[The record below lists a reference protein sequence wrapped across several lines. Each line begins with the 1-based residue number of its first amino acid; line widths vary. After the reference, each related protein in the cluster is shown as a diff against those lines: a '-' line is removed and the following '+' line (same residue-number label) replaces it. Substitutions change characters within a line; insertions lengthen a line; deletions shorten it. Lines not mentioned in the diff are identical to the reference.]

1 MLAPGSTGNGVSS
14 LLTRPL
20 QVPRVELE
28 IEFPPSESYRNFFS
42 GLPFVF
48 QAKAPAL
55 EVGIKGPP
63 VLLVSSS
70 VFHLYI
76 YIYYIFIHIFLSN
89 SLLSSCYRSFCLFS
103 SYLFLFFLSHSF
115 SLFLSILFTFPFA
128 ILKCLTDLSRG
139 DYLVKCVHNPLSL
152 TIRPIFAP

>member
-76 YIYYIFIHIFLSN
+76 YIYILHIYTYISLYLS
-89 SLLSSCYRSFCLFS
+89 SFFLLSFILSVLVLSLSLFS
-103 SYLFLFFLSHSF
+103 LSLFFTF
-115 SLFLSILFTFPFA
+115 SLYSFHVSVRNIEVPHRSLSGRLF
-128 ILKCLTDLSRG
+128 S
-139 DYLVKCVHNPLSL
+139 
-152 TIRPIFAP
+152 